1 MQHKK
6 IHRLGIV
13 ALAVSAALG
22 LSACNDT
29 ANDTSTSTT
38 SATTSGVIT
47 GFGSVF
53 VNGVEYETGN
63 AEVLVE
69 GTPLDESALKVG
81 MVVTLEGTVNP
92 DGSTGQALS
101 IRYADEVDGE
111 VLANNVATDNTLTIM
126 GMTVHVD
133 TDTVFD
139 SFDPNQLSPAD
150 IQPGNL
156 VEVSGFSS
164 GDGNIY
170 ATRIEVKK
178 AQRDPGEEM
187 ELKGVIA
194 NLDTANQTF
203 TIGPQTIDYSGA
215 NLDLGD
221 LADLADGLFVEVK
234 STTGFDA
241 DGVLVASKVEL
252 EGDGKREI
260 EAPEGKELEIEGV
273 ITAVIDP
280 QNGIVEVNG
289 QRVQLSASTEGEGL
303 DLNNLAAGMKVKVEG
318 KVNADGIL
326 VAEEAKAKP
335 KAELEIA
342 AQVEGVDVN
351 AGTLTLLGQTIR
363 VTAETIKRDESDHGE
378 RYFDLADIAT
388 GDWVKV
394 KLAQDADG
402 TLVAVALERDDN
414 DEGKPARIEGKIDA
428 TATGSVTLGPLDIDL
443 SGLTNAPSP
452 MAGDEVEI
460 EVSVN
465 PDGSLMATRMELDD

>member
-29 ANDTSTSTT
+29 ANDDSSSGIST
-38 SATTSGVIT
+38 TTSGVIT

-53 VNGVEYETGN
+53 VNGVKYETDS

-69 GTPLDESALKVG
+69 GIRLDESALEVG
-81 MVVTLEGTVNP
+81 MVVVLEGTVNP

-133 TDTVFD
+133 ADTVFE
-139 SFDPNQLSPAD
+139 SFDANQLSPAD
-150 IQPGNL
+150 IQVGNL

-187 ELKGVIA
+187 ELRGVIA
-194 NLDTANQTF
+194 NLDTTNQTF

-215 NLDLGD
+215 NLDLGELTD
-221 LADLADGLFVEVK
+221 LANDLFVEVK
-234 STTGFDA
+234 STAGFD
-241 DGVLVASKVEL
+241 DNSVLIASEVEL

-260 EAPEGKELEIEGV
+260 EVPEGKELEIEGV

-289 QRVQLSASTEGEGL
+289 QPVQLSASTEGEGL

-318 KVNADGIL
+318 KVNADGVL

-351 AGTLTLLGQTIR
+351 AGTLTLLGQTVR
-363 VTAETIKRDESDHGE
+363 VTAETIKRDESANGE

-388 GDWVKV
+388 GDWVEV

-402 TLVAVALERDDN
+402 TLVAVALERDDAEEN
-414 DEGKPARIEGKIDA
+414 EPARIEGKIDA

-443 SGLTNAPSP
+443 SGLANPPSL

-460 EVSVN
+460 EVNVDAN
-465 PDGSLMATRMELDD
+465 GALVATRMEMDD

>member
-1 MQHKK
+1 MQHK

-29 ANDTSTSTT
+29 ASNDDSTTSTT
-38 SATTSGVIT
+38 TTSGVIT

-53 VNGVEYETGN
+53 VNGVEYETGA

-81 MVVTLEGTVNP
+81 MVVVLEGSVNP
-92 DGSTGQALS
+92 DGSTGEALS

-133 TDTVFD
+133 ADTVFE
-139 SFDPNQLSPAD
+139 SFDPNQLGPAD

-187 ELKGVIA
+187 ALKGEIQ
-194 NLDTANQTF
+194 NLDTNTQTF
-203 TIGPQTIDYSGA
+203 FVGSQKIDYSSA

-221 LADLADGLFVEVK
+221 VGSLTDGLFVEVK
-234 STTGFDA
+234 STQGFVS
-241 DGVLVASKVEL
+241 GTLIASEIEL

-260 EAPEGKELEIEGV
+260 EVPEGKELEIEGV

-289 QRVQLSASTEGEGL
+289 QRVQLSVDTEGEGL
-303 DLNNLAAGMKVKVEG
+303 DLNNLAVGMKVKVEG
-318 KVNADGIL
+318 KVNGDGVL
-326 VAEEAKAKP
+326 VAEEMKAKP

-342 AQVEGVDVN
+342 AKVEAVDVN

-363 VTAETIKRDESDHGE
+363 VTAETLKRDESAREE
-378 RYFDLADIAT
+378 RYFDLADIAA
-388 GDWVKV
+388 GDWLEV

-402 TLVAVALERDDN
+402 TLVAVALERDD
-414 DEGKPARIEGKIDA
+414 DEGKPAQVEGKIDA
-428 TATGSVTLGPLDIDL
+428 VGTDNTLTVGPLTVDL
-443 SGLTNAPSP
+443 STLNNVPSL

-460 EVSVN
+460 ELTVGA
-465 PDGSLMATRMELDD
+465 DGNLVAQSMEMDD

>member
-1 MQHKK
+1 MQHK

-63 AEVLVE
+63 AQVLVE
-69 GTPLDESALKVG
+69 GTALDESALKVG

-111 VLANNVATDNTLTIM
+111 VLANNVTTDNTLTIM

-133 TDTVFD
+133 ADTVFE

-150 IQPGNL
+150 IQVGNL

-194 NLDTANQTF
+194 NLDTAAQTF
-203 TIGPQTIDYSGA
+203 TIGQQTIDYSGA

-221 LADLADGLFVEVK
+221 LTDLANDLFVEVK
-234 STTGFDA
+234 STQGFSN
-241 DGVLVASKVEL
+241 GVLIASKVEL

-303 DLNNLAAGMKVKVEG
+303 DLSNLAAGMKVKVEG
-318 KVNADGIL
+318 KVNADGVL
-326 VAEEAKAKP
+326 VAEEAKGKP

-342 AQVEGVDVN
+342 AQVEAVDVD
-351 AGTLTLLGQTIR
+351 AGTLILLGQPVR
-363 VTAETIKRDESDHGE
+363 VTAETIKRDESENEE

-388 GDWVKV
+388 GDWVEV

-402 TLVAVALERDDN
+402 TLVAVALERDD

-428 TATGSVTLGPLDIDL
+428 TGTGSVTLGPLDIDL
-443 SGLTNAPSP
+443 SGLANPPSL

-460 EVSVN
+460 EVSVDTSGN
-465 PDGSLMATRMELDD
+465 LMATRMELDD